1 MYPPAVYHAAMSDD
15 SRSRRYRGRIGI
27 VLLSVFLVLAALELA
42 SFAFLAVVADDLRFP
57 DPRRYLATPD
67 EIARAQKSFDAELG
81 WVVRYDT
88 PFGERPRETAYGRP
102 LAAAFGDSFT
112 HGDEVRNAETWPEQL
127 ARILAADVYNFGASA
142 YGMDQALLRME
153 RDLGRTGARLAIFA
167 VMTYD
172 VERNVSVYWKFLSP
186 ASGLALT
193 KPRFVLEDG
202 ALKLIPNPIRSAEE
216 IPGLLTDEEF
226 LREIGQ
232 YDRWYNPHGL
242 SRPRF
247 PYTLSVLSPRLL
259 SAVVESRRAPDLWL
273 VDETRTI
280 AELILRRFRDGA
292 AARGADAVFVHLPV
306 SWEITEYAQ
315 TGDLPTAV
323 TQFLRICEKHALD
336 CHAPISETAG
346 MAPDDVASLFTKG
359 LAGGHYNAKGNRVV
373 AEHVADA
380 VRSLAAP

>member
-1 MYPPAVYHAAMSDD
+1 M
-15 SRSRRYRGRIGI
+15 RRRAGI
-27 VLLSVFLVLAALELA
+27 VLAAVLLVLAAIEVA
-42 SFAFLAVVADDLRFP
+42 SYGFLRLVADDLRFP

-67 EIARAQKSFDAELG
+67 EIARAQKSFDPQLG

-88 PFGERPRETAYGRP
+88 PFGERPREREYGRP

-112 HGDEVRNAETWPEQL
+112 HGDEVEDAETWPEQL

-153 RDLGRTGARLAIFA
+153 RDLGKTGARLAIFA
-167 VMTYD
+167 FMTYD

-186 ASGLALT
+186 PSGLALT
-193 KPRFVLEDG
+193 KPRFVLEG
-202 ALKLIPNPIRSAEE
+202 GSLKLIPNPILSADDV
-216 IPGLLTDEEF
+216 PGSLTDESF
-226 LREIGQ
+226 LREIGK

-247 PYTLSVLSPRLL
+247 PYTLSVLSPSFLA
-259 SAVVESRRAPDLWL
+259 AVVESRRKRDLWR

-280 AELILRRFRDGA
+280 AELILRRFRDEA

-306 SWEITEYAQ
+306 SWEITEYAK

-323 TQFLRICEKHALD
+323 PEFLRICKKHALD
-336 CHAPISETAG
+336 CHAPITETAG
-346 MAPDDVASLFTKG
+346 MTPAEIAPLFTKG
-359 LAGGHYNAKGNRVV
+359 LEGGHYSPRGNRLIAEYV
-373 AEHVADA
+373 AHAVSARDHVINRGAHP
-380 VRSLAAP
+380 AAATRR